1 MSIHTGWG
9 LGWGCLLTGLPC
21 ADGVIQYIALLWIS
35 LFLEQAGRA
44 LLPLLSNMLIP
55 VLPCVAYGSD
65 KEGILPFIAGMG
77 LSVCVFVYVIV
88 SVWVV
93 VLFPDSLS
101 AIKLV
106 AASVNTVLRDLV
118 RPEDD
123 EDVDSPVRIMVEDTV
138 EEQDT
143 LWEVP
148 PEEVPG
154 PSPPPQE
161 ETPDGDAR
169 LEVISV
175 SGCGGNGSGCGTLTP
190 GSAGS
195 RSIPCRSRVP

>member
-1 MSIHTGWG
+1 M
-9 LGWGCLLTGLPC
+9 C
-21 ADGVIQYIALLWIS
+21 
-35 LFLEQAGRA
+35 
-44 LLPLLSNMLIP
+44 
-55 VLPCVAYGSD
+55 
-65 KEGILPFIAGMG
+65 
-77 LSVCVFVYVIV
+77 VCVCVCVCV
-88 SVWVV
+88 L

-101 AIKLV
+101 EIKLV
-106 AASVNTVLRDLV
+106 AATVNTVLKDLV
-118 RPEDD
+118 WPEDD
-123 EDVDSPVRIMVEDTV
+123 KDIDAPVRIMVEDTV

-175 SGCGGNGSGCGTLTP
+175 SGCGGNGSGCGTLAP

-195 RSIPCRSRVP
+195 SSIPCRSCVP